1 MVYLCPQSKLF
12 KALRKARLGEIY
24 KGSGT
29 NSGIQKICKGVE
41 LFASSRRE
49 LTVYSTAATGVLKQ

>member
-1 MVYLCPQSKLF
+1 MVYLCAQSKLF
-12 KALRKARLGEIY
+12 YSRRIARLGEIY

-29 NSGIQKICKGVE
+29 NCGIQKICKGVE

-49 LTVYSTAATGVLKQ
+49 LTFYSTAATGVLKQ

>member
-41 LFASSRRE
+41 LFASS
-49 LTVYSTAATGVLKQ
+49 